1 MIFVSGAQLRKYKF
15 VSGAQL
21 RAGAMEG
28 AAESGT
34 GWVSFSDQD
43 TKITL
48 LMFMKYNLPDTYLL
62 SQLSFYHLF
71 AERLRWSGC
80 VHHWAFCLRL
90 TKEYETIVTVLVC
103 SHILMIYI
111 YD

>member
-1 MIFVSGAQLRKYKF
+1 MIF

-48 LMFMKYNLPDTYLL
+48 LMFMKYNLPDTCFRNYYCGIFLQNGYAGVAVFITGP
-62 SQLSFYHLF
+62 S
-71 AERLRWSGC
+71 
-80 VHHWAFCLRL
+80 V
-90 TKEYETIVTVLVC
+90 
-103 SHILMIYI
+103 
-111 YD
+111 